1 MGSRAVMMTTQ
12 ILRISTRN
20 EIGLRRPKLQRRC
33 RHSLGF
39 TLIELAVVLVI
50 IAVLFFAFLPGITG
64 ILREAD
70 ERTALRQ
77 LVGLLNYAR
86 TEAVGSGRLV
96 RVVCDPRG
104 GAFWAEAQSDPRGDR
119 TKFEPLYV
127 LGRGRVS
134 LPASLTIAGFAVS
147 GQESNDQTSQLY
159 FYPDGR
165 TDGLTLTLVGDPDRQ
180 TIIEMSPVTGRV
192 TASAE

>member
-1 MGSRAVMMTTQ
+1 
-12 ILRISTRN
+12 
-20 EIGLRRPKLQRRC
+20 
-33 RHSLGF
+33 
-39 TLIELAVVLVI
+39 
-50 IAVLFFAFLPGITG
+50 
-64 ILREAD
+64 
-70 ERTALRQ
+70 
-77 LVGLLNYAR
+77 
-86 TEAVGSGRLV
+86 
-96 RVVCDPRG
+96 
-104 GAFWAEAQSDPRGDR
+104 
-119 TKFEPLYV
+119 
-127 LGRGRVS
+127 VS

>member
-1 MGSRAVMMTTQ
+1 MGSRAATMTT
-12 ILRISTRN
+12 RISRTSTRN
-20 EIGLRRPKLQRRC
+20 ETGLRCLRLRRPC
-33 RHSLGF
+33 TCSAGF
-39 TLIELAVVLVI
+39 TLIEIAVVLTILVI
-50 IAVLFFAFLPGITG
+50 LFFAFRPGIAG

-86 TEAVGSGRLV
+86 TEAVGNGRLV

-104 GAFWAEAQSDPRGDR
+104 GVFWAEAQSDPRGDR
-119 TKFEPLYV
+119 SKFDLLYV
-127 LGRGRVS
+127 LGRGKIR
-134 LPASLTIAGFAVS
+134 LPASLTIAGFTVS
-147 GQESNDQTSQLY
+147 GQESTDQASQLY

-192 TASAE
+192 TANAQ